1 MFWHYHFVH
10 LFGVDLASDIDEH
23 SIIERIKPTS
33 NRLTKSKRR
42 I

>member
-1 MFWHYHFVH
+1 MTRHYVH
-10 LFGVDLASDIDEH
+10 LFGEDLASDIDKH
-23 SIIERIKPTS
+23 SIVERIKPTS